1 MTVSATYAI
10 DEMSR
15 HRTITDSYEY
25 DAFGNKV
32 NSTGTTPNN
41 YLYRGEQLDPDLGM
55 YYLRARYYNPL
66 TGRFLSVDSQ
76 AGQGQRRYEYANADP
91 VNGMDPSGSEAIVEF
106 ALLQFYPQR
115 LPIFFPGWCDQIGP
129 ILGPISSLLPF
140 CDDKSGSG
148 AGGAPPPPPCKC
160 GLRTAPEYDKL
171 PSVRG
176 GTTFSWHASF
186 LNDSTHK
193 PTCCEVRQMIL
204 WNHGPAPHPGFQ
216 PPDNQPNH
224 WYEDRDQ
231 NNKRYGRRSGPYSD
245 LHPGF
250 DWYSGDDYDANDTPR
265 GFPADVTLRF
275 KLIVVD
281 VCNHDSIIY
290 TSRVLNDNF

>member
-91 VNGMDPSGSEAIVEF
+91 IDGMDPSGNEAIIEW
-106 ALLQFYPQR
+106 ALLQFYPKR
-115 LPIFFPGWCDQIGP
+115 LPIFFPGFPSWCG
-129 ILGPISSLLPF
+129 F
-140 CDDKSGSG
+140 EMG
-148 AGGAPPPPPCKC
+148 AY
-160 GLRTAPEYDKL
+160 LRTQSNIALLHHTNSTLPEPMVST
-171 PSVRG
+171 PSLV
-176 GTTFSWHASF
+176 
-186 LNDSTHK
+186 
-193 PTCCEVRQMIL
+193 
-204 WNHGPAPHPGFQ
+204 
-216 PPDNQPNH
+216 
-224 WYEDRDQ
+224 
-231 NNKRYGRRSGPYSD
+231 
-245 LHPGF
+245 
-250 DWYSGDDYDANDTPR
+250 
-265 GFPADVTLRF
+265 
-275 KLIVVD
+275 
-281 VCNHDSIIY
+281 
-290 TSRVLNDNF
+290 